1 MKSIIRT
8 SALML
13 TTALLL
19 ASCGN
24 KEQKSEANVNE
35 NPTEEKV
42 EVKQVEGRKNFS
54 DKAVITPLPAIMI
67 ATWDENKNPDVMMAA
82 WGGQCG
88 PKHITFELSK
98 HKTTDNIRLKKA
110 FTVSFATKNDI
121 AQSDYFGI
129 VSANDV
135 PDKVAKA
142 GFTVVPSPNVDAP
155 IVNEYKLTL
164 ECKVVTFDEDE
175 NGGARVVG
183 EIVNMSADESILD
196 ADGNIDLGKLQPV
209 IFDSS
214 TNSYRVVGEKVG
226 DAWGSGKVFQEGK

>member
-13 TTALLL
+13 TGALLL

-42 EVKQVEGRKNFS
+42 EEKQVEGRKNFS

-196 ADGNIDLGKLQPV
+196 AEGNIDLGKLQPV
-209 IFDSS
+209 VFDSS

>member
-88 PKHITFELSK
+88 SKHITFELSK

-196 ADGNIDLGKLQPV
+196 AEGNIDLGKLQPV
-209 IFDSS
+209 VFDSS